1 MNEPNQNRVPER
13 RAKIICTLGPAT
25 NGHETIRLVAEA
37 GMDIA
42 RLNFSHGSRADHQHL
57 IDLVRQ
63 VSEETGKPIGILE
76 DLQGPKIRVGKL
88 LGGKVELKEG
98 STFRLVRDAVVG
110 DRSHASVSFPG
121 LFDALRPSHRV
132 LLDDGRIELRLEAI
146 DATGADC
153 RVVTGGVLSENKG
166 VNLPDTLLQA
176 TVPTPKD
183 VEDLAFG
190 LSQGVD
196 FIGLSFVQ
204 TPADVESARREA
216 HRLSGDSHLIAKIE
230 RPSAVTQIEGIAA
243 QSDAIMV
250 ARGDLGVE
258 LPPEEVPPIQKQI
271 IKLCNRM
278 GRPVITA
285 TQMLESMI
293 HNPRPTRA
301 EASDV
306 ANAILDGSDAVML
319 SAETAVGE
327 YPVEAVRMIASIVG
341 IAERRFGPSAR
352 AVRDALP
359 GSSTKEL
366 AVGYSACTAADIVDA
381 VAIVCLTQSGA
392 TAARISQFRP
402 TRPILAFTPN
412 LDSLRRMTLLW
423 GVTPFILE
431 QFDTDFD
438 RLIAGVIEWLRERK
452 IVASGQNVVFTA
464 GLPFV
469 QRRNTNVVRIE
480 EV

>member
-1 MNEPNQNRVPER
+1 
-13 RAKIICTLGPAT
+13 
-25 NGHETIRLVAEA
+25 
-37 GMDIA
+37 MDIA
-42 RLNFSHGSRADHQHL
+42 RLNFSHGSHADHERL
-57 IDLVRQ
+57 IRLVRQ
-63 VSEETGKPIGILE
+63 VSEEIGKPIGILQ

-88 LGGKVELKEG
+88 LGGKIELKEG
-98 STFRLVRDAVVG
+98 SAFKLVRDAVIG
-110 DRSHASVSFPG
+110 DQSRASVSYPG
-121 LFDALRPSHRV
+121 LFDALRPGHRV
-132 LLDDGRIELRLEAI
+132 LLDDGRIELRLDGV
-146 DATGADC
+146 DALGADC
-153 RVVTGGVLSENKG
+153 RVMTGGVLSENKG
-166 VNLPDTLLQA
+166 INLPDTFLQA

-183 VEDLAFG
+183 VADLAFG
-190 LSQGVD
+190 VSHGVD
-196 FIGLSFVQ
+196 FVGLSFVQ
-204 TPADVESARREA
+204 TPADLDAARRESQ
-216 HRLSGDSHLIAKIE
+216 RLSSDSHLIAKIE
-230 RPSAVTQIEGIAA
+230 RPSAVTHIEAIAA
-243 QSDAIMV
+243 QADAIMV

-271 IKLCNRM
+271 IRLCNRM

-327 YPVEAVRMIASIVG
+327 YPLEAVRMIASIVG
-341 IAERRFGPSAR
+341 IAERRLAQPAR

-359 GSSTKEL
+359 GSSTNEL

-402 TRPILAFTPN
+402 SRPILALTPN
-412 LDSLRRMTLLW
+412 IDSLRRMTLLW
-423 GVTPFILE
+423 GVTPFLLE
-431 QFDTDFD
+431 QFDADFD
-438 RLIAGVIEWLRERK
+438 RLIGGVIAWLRERK
-452 IVASGQNVVFTA
+452 IVAPGQNVVFTA